1 MKALG
6 LQPLIEVLYFA
17 TEAEAFDTEKKLIKL
32 FGRLDL
38 KTGTLCNFT
47 DGGEGHAGLLR
58 SRETTEKAT
67 ATTKVKMASSEYKL
81 EHSARM
87 KAAHSTAEAK
97 VNLSAASKK
106 RRADKALNE
115 KIVEGFKATM
125 RAKRRLKYPDW
136 TEEDHE
142 RHERQLAH
150 KNELK
155 AKLSR
160 VRRVPVGV
168 V

>member
-1 MKALG
+1 MLVKGRARG
-6 LQPLIEVLYFA
+6 QTSTCVQVI
-17 TEAEAFDTEKKLIKL
+17 TEDSCKDCEDEGSRLTAS
-32 FGRLDL
+32 GRLDL

-58 SRETTEKAT
+58 SRETTAKAT
-67 ATTKVKMASSEYKL
+67 ATTKAKMSSNEYKL

-87 KAAHSTAEAK
+87 KAAHATTKAK
-97 VNLSAASKK
+97 INLSAASKK

-115 KIVEGFKATM
+115 KIVEGFKASM
-125 RAKRRLKYPDW
+125 RAKRRLKYPNW

-155 AKLSR
+155 RTNAMRAL
-160 VRRVPVGV
+160 
-168 V
+168 